1 MLCWAQVSLGEMDKV
16 TTKYQQIITVSF
28 YASAQAISFILI
40 AQVIYLNFHYLIG
53 ASLTIVAS
61 LSLFFQ
67 NVMSLVQ
74 SLYFE
79 GHRLTK
85 TGETLLKVQFYVN
98 SCFTFAYVGFMIW
111 AIVYMYQH
119 SSDPHHDSL

>member
-1 MLCWAQVSLGEMDKV
+1 MNRI

-40 AQVIYLNFHYLIG
+40 AQVVYLNFHFVIG
-53 ASLTIVAS
+53 ASLTVVAA
-61 LSLFFQ
+61 LSLLFQ
-67 NVMSLVQ
+67 NVMALAQ

-79 GHRLTK
+79 GHRMTK

-98 SCFTFAYVGFMIW
+98 CVFTFVYVGFVIW

-119 SSDPHHDSL
+119 SSDPHRDSL